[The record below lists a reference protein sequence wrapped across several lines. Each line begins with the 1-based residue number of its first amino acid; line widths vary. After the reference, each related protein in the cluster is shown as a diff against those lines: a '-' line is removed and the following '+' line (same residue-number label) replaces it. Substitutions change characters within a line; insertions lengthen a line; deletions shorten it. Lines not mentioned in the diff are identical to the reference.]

1 MTNKEGLLLKS
12 IFQLKENGTTFKREL
27 LAGLVSFLTVIYIVA
42 VNASILSD
50 AGIPLEAGMLATV
63 LASFIGCLLMGLIG
77 NTPIIL
83 VPGMGVNALFTY
95 TICQSMGIPW
105 QQGLAVV
112 IISGLLFAAVA
123 FTKLTEII
131 SASIPSSLKEA
142 ITVGIGIFL
151 TFIGLQKAGMVEASK
166 TTFVQLGDLS
176 SPAVLAALITLLL
189 TIVLFAKGVPGHFLI
204 SIVAGTAIAYLFGA
218 GAPASSAGNTGAF
231 ESYANVL
238 RSVSFEGIA
247 ELSFWI
253 AVFSLTMVIV
263 FENVGLVHGH
273 TSMISRENRFKRS
286 LQANSLSAIA
296 SGFLGTSPTV
306 STVETAAGISAGG
319 RTGLTALTTGLLF
332 LASLLFLPYIK
343 LIPDTAIAP
352 ILILIGGLMIQNIQ
366 NIDLQD
372 FSESFPAFLI
382 IALIPL
388 TYSIVDGMAFGFI
401 AYPILKVA
409 MKRSKEI
416 AFPLYIIALLFL
428 ASMIFHSIH

>member
-12 IFQLKENGTTFKREL
+12 IFLLKENETTFKREV
-27 LAGLVSFLTVIYIVA
+27 LAGLVSYLTAVYIIA

-50 AGIPLEAGMLATV
+50 AGIPLEAGMIATV

-112 IISGLLFAAVA
+112 VISGALFAAVS
-123 FTKLTEII
+123 FTKLTELLT
-131 SASIPSSLKEA
+131 ASIPSSLKEA

-151 TFIGLQKAGMVEASK
+151 TFIGLQKAGLVQASE
-166 TTFVQLGDLS
+166 TTFVRLGDLTD
-176 SPAVLAALITLLL
+176 PAVIASILTLIVTV
-189 TIVLFAKGVPGHFLI
+189 VLFARGVPGHFLI
-204 SIVAGTAIAYLFGA
+204 SILAGTLIAFSFGLF
-218 GAPASSAGNTGAF
+218 NTGMASERSEGF
-231 ESYANVL
+231 SSYIEVL
-238 RSVSFEGIA
+238 GSISFIGIA
-247 ELSFWI
+247 DLAFWI
-253 AVFSLTMVIV
+253 GVFSLTMVIV

-273 TSMISRENRFKRS
+273 TAMIKRGDRFKRS
-286 LQANSLSAIA
+286 LQANSISAIT

-306 STVETAAGISAGG
+306 STVESAAGISAGG
-319 RTGLTALTTGLLF
+319 RTGLTAITTGLLF

-401 AYPILKVA
+401 AYPILKMA

-428 ASMIFHSIH
+428 ASMIFHSV

>member
-1 MTNKEGLLLKS
+1 M
-12 IFQLKENGTTFKREL
+12 
-27 LAGLVSFLTVIYIVA
+27 AGIVSYLTAVYIIA

-50 AGIPLEAGMLATV
+50 AGIPLEAGMIATV
-63 LASFIGCLLMGLIG
+63 LAAFTGCLLMGLIG
-77 NTPIIL
+77 KTPIIL

-112 IISGLLFAAVA
+112 VISGLLFAAVA
-123 FTKLTEII
+123 FTGLTEIL
-131 SASIPSSLKEA
+131 SAAIPSALKEA

-151 TFIGLQKAGMVEASK
+151 TFIGLQKAGLVEASK
-166 TTFVQLGDLS
+166 TTFVQMGDLS
-176 SPAVLAALITLLL
+176 SPAVIASILTLLITV
-189 TIVLFAKGVPGHFLI
+189 VLFAKGVPGHFLI
-204 SIVAGTAIAYLFGA
+204 SILAGTVIASLFGLI
-218 GAPASSAGNTGAF
+218 PPNSPSESAGGFDAYVTVIG
-231 ESYANVL
+231 SI
-238 RSVSFEGIA
+238 SFAGMFDTA
-247 ELSFWI
+247 FWI
-253 AVFSLTMVIV
+253 GVFSLTMVIV
-263 FENVGLVHGH
+263 FENAGLVHGH
-273 TSMISRENRFKRS
+273 TSMISRPNRFKPS

-319 RTGLTALTTGLLF
+319 RTGVTSIITGLLF

-343 LIPDTAIAP
+343 LIPDGAIAP
-352 ILILIGGLMIQNIQ
+352 VLILIGGLMIQNIQ
-366 NIDLQD
+366 NINLQD

-401 AYPILKVA
+401 AYPIVKLA

-416 AFPLYIIALLFL
+416 GLPLYIIALLFL
-428 ASMIFHSIH
+428 ASMILHSVH